1 MVGGMVGLVGAWE
14 GEGSEGEVVEEMVED
29 SEVLE
34 VEDSMGPVVL
44 EEEGVVDSVVVDS
57 VVAVRQ
63 EEVILVAVDLE
74 EMISMEEAL
83 EMVDLAEMTLVEEE
97 EVVADLAT
105 LEDGEEAVVLILVE
119 QEALMA
125 VMGLEMVEQMI
136 SETAV

>member
-1 MVGGMVGLVGAWE
+1 M
-14 GEGSEGEVVEEMVED
+14 
-29 SEVLE
+29 
-34 VEDSMGPVVL
+34 
-44 EEEGVVDSVVVDS
+44 
-57 VVAVRQ
+57 
-63 EEVILVAVDLE
+63 AVDLE